1 MRGPSGL
8 FCVRPKPP
16 WRCGCLV
23 PLQEASPSAFATRAE
38 IVGVGFRAS
47 PPVSIASDLDEIE
60 EDHRGL
66 AFGMRRAGYHAAG
79 RAASH

>member
-8 FCVRPKPP
+8 FVFDQNRHGAAAASCRSRKPQLQPSRPERRS
-16 WRCGCLV
+16 WGDL
-23 PLQEASPSAFATRAE
+23 
-38 IVGVGFRAS
+38 RAS

-60 EDHRGL
+60 EDHPGL
-66 AFGMRRAGYHAAG
+66 AFGMRRAGHHAAG